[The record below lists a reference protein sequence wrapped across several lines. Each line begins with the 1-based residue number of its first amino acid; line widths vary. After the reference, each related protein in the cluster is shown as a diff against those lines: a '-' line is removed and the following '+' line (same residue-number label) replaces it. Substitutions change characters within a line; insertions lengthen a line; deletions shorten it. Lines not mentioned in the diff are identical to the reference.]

1 MKRIAAAFVLVLIL
15 AGLAAAAFAW
25 SGAYDFGAD
34 APHWAPIEHAI
45 AFARARAVT
54 VRARSIV
61 VPPFTVAMP
70 ADGASDYDAM
80 CTSCHLAPGMEENE
94 MRPGLYPAPPRFE
107 RFAALN
113 AAQQFWIVKHGIK
126 MSGMPAWG
134 RTHSDAE
141 IWNMVAFVQKLP
153 GMTPSAYKA
162 MTKAA
167 QGHHAMDH
175 MDMDK
180 H

>member
-1 MKRIAAAFVLVLIL
+1 MKRLAVAAALLLVLVALAIAAVAFT
-15 AGLAAAAFAW
+15 
-25 SGAYDFGAD
+25 GAYDFGAD
-34 APHWAPIEHAI
+34 APHWRLVERVI
-45 AFARARAVT
+45 AVARNRAVA
-54 VRARSIV
+54 ARSQSV
-61 VPPFTVAMP
+61 AVPAFRPDML

-107 RFAALN
+107 RFAAVS
-113 AAQQFWIVKHGIK
+113 AAQQFWIIKHGIK

-141 IWNMVAFVQKLP
+141 IWNMVAFLQKLP
-153 GMTPSAYKA
+153 GMTPAAYKA
-162 MTKAA
+162 MTRVAE
-167 QGHHAMDH
+167 GHHDMDH

>member
-1 MKRIAAAFVLVLIL
+1 MKR
-15 AGLAAAAFAW
+15 LAAALAVLLIVTLLAVAAIAY
-25 SGAYDFGAD
+25 GGLYDFGAD
-34 APHWAPIEHAI
+34 APHWAPVEHVI

-54 VRARSIV
+54 VRARDV
-61 VPPFTVAMP
+61 AVPVFNTEML

-80 CTSCHLAPGMEENE
+80 CTACHLAPGMDESE

-107 RFAALN
+107 RFAALS
-113 AAQQFWIVKHGIK
+113 AAEQFWIVKHGIK

-141 IWNMVAFVQKLP
+141 IWNMVAFLQKLP
-153 GMTPSAYKA
+153 GMTPTAYKA
-162 MTKAA
+162 MTKVAE
-167 QGHHAMDH
+167 GHHDMDH
-175 MDMDK
+175 MDMDR